1 MNGGELRVNVDKN
14 YILGI
19 DIGGTNMRFGL
30 VDPENRMEG
39 FTRISTRDAF
49 PDGCD
54 PAERLGRFIRGYCE
68 RNAGGKMPQAV
79 SIGFPSTINR
89 ARTVVVQTPNI
100 PCIPDNFHV
109 VEALEKELGIPV
121 FINRDVNNLL
131 LFDLEDL
138 GVETRE
144 CVTAI
149 YFGTGI
155 GNAIMVDGKILLGHN
170 GVAAEL
176 GHMPVYG
183 NTRQCMC
190 GNISCLE
197 TVVSGIALE
206 RIQSESFPRTPIPFL
221 FQRHA
226 DTPELRTFVEGMG
239 QTVAAEV
246 NLFDPDCMI
255 LGGGL
260 LQMDGF
266 PEKALFQAVHRYTR
280 KPYPE
285 RTLDLRYSRPNQE
298 NGTVGAAIYARRRLA
313 ESSYL

>member
-1 MNGGELRVNVDKN
+1 MNGSEAYV
-14 YILGI
+14 LGI

-30 VDPENRMEG
+30 VDAAHRLTAFERLG
-39 FTRISTRDAF
+39 TRDTF
-49 PDGCD
+49 LDDCD
-54 PAERLGRFIRGYCE
+54 PAEKLAECIRAYCGRNLGGELPR
-68 RNAGGKMPQAV
+68 AV

-100 PCIPDNFHV
+100 ACIPDDFAV
-109 VEALEKELGIPV
+109 VGALEAELGIPV
-121 FINRDVNNLL
+121 FINRDVNYLL

-138 GVETRE
+138 E
-144 CVTAI
+144 VTAQDCVAGI

-155 GNAIMVDGKILLGHN
+155 GNAVMVDGKILLGHN

-176 GHMPVYG
+176 GHLPVYG
-183 NTRQCMC
+183 NKRVCMC
-190 GNISCLE
+190 GNVSCME

-206 RIQSESFPRTPIPFL
+206 RIQAQHFPGTPINQLFARHMDSCVMRDFL
-221 FQRHA
+221 
-226 DTPELRTFVEGMG
+226 EGMA

-260 LQMDGF
+260 LQMEGF
-266 PEKALFQAVHRYTR
+266 PRGALEEAIHRYAR

-285 RTLDLRYSRPNQE
+285 RTLDIRYSRPNQA
-298 NGTVGAAIYARRRLA
+298 NGPVGAAIYAEKRLA
-313 ESSYL
+313 DPSYL